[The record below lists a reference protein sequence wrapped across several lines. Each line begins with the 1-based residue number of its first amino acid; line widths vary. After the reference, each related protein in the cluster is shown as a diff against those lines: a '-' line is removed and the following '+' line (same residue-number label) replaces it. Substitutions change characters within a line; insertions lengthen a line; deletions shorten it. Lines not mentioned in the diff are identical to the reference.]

1 MFNLE
6 AIKEALK
13 SEVIKLPDNIETF
26 GQFKLFLQS
35 YIKNQEISMKSQE
48 NVKFQYIKDRD
59 QNDKLCITVGTE
71 IIDSEKY
78 SHVFFSVTFKNPND
92 RFDKSIAREQVMDNF
107 PKMDFVSGEL
117 MFDKGKYKRYEI
129 VEKILMHLHINSVYM
144 TKDYQNFVANL
155 LYTGVW

>member
-6 AIKEALK
+6 IIKEALK
-13 SEVIKLPDNIETF
+13 GEFIKLPEDIETF
-26 GQFKLFLQS
+26 EQFQLFLKQFS
-35 YIKNQEISMKSQE
+35 ENYNMKNKD